1 MQNNLIFFVNGVKV
15 TESSPDPRANLLN
28 YLRRTLRLTGS
39 KEGCGEG
46 RCGACTVMLSR
57 YDSGEKTIRHMA
69 VNACLLPLCSL
80 HNMAVTTVEGVG
92 DTRRGLHKIQECLA
106 EAHGVQCGFCTSGMV
121 MSMYTLLRNIP
132 QPSQEDIQLAI
143 EGNLCRCTGYRA
155 IIDGFTKAAQNTCC
169 RGDSSTCICRSED
182 AEEQQPNKCKDEG
195 CRFSP
200 PSPSQDVIFPP
211 QLLVKEEK
219 ELTVTFEHE
228 GVTWIRPRDLPHLLQ
243 LLADN
248 PTSRLISGGTTIF
261 LDLKLKHQLPQTLV
275 STSHI
280 PELTRLTVEDDHL
293 VVGAGI
299 TLEEL
304 RTRLPG
310 LVSHLPGWRTRSVRV
325 LGDALRWV
333 AAGQVRNV
341 ASVGGNLLNSATVS
355 DLQPVFL
362 AMDAMLHVNNAVK
375 GERTFPYR
383 EVMKFTPPLNGLD
396 PADVLVYV
404 TLPFTKQGDH
414 VMFYKQPLR
423 RGFDTSY
430 VNAVAG
436 ISFQPGSDVIDD
448 IYFTFGGNCFQPVM
462 KIQDLQQE
470 MAGKSWSLSLVP
482 TVLTSLGKLLD
493 NKMAITADAKH
504 VAVAQVFKFM
514 FAVEEAVSGKTAPNA
529 PPALSTVDYE
539 STRVFDNVGPDQ
551 PPEDDM
557 RRPIPHSSALQMTC
571 GEAVYLDD
579 MPRCEG
585 ELYAGLVLST
595 RPHARIKEVDVTEAI
610 ALPGVTGYVDHQDV
624 PGKNIWGCAIQGE
637 HVFAETEV
645 RCCGQVIGLVLA
657 EDRQVALEAAR
668 HVTVTYEDLPAVI
681 TLEDAIREKAFYTEE
696 PATPAIVFGDVD
708 AGFAASDVVIEGHL
722 DIDPREHFYMES
734 HGVLV
739 KPRAEHNEVDVYCTS
754 QNPSMA
760 QKSVAQVLGIP
771 LNRVVCHV
779 KRLGGGFGGKE
790 TRNDLLSQP
799 VAVAAYKYRRPV
811 RCVLDRRTDMAITGK
826 APGFHAEYK
835 IGCSKD
841 GRIQSVVM
849 DMYVDAGHASD
860 IAYAFLE
867 ICVLNFEAAYRY
879 PNCRITGYLCKTN
892 TPPNTAF
899 RGFGMPDSF
908 LVSEMIMTELAS
920 RLNMTETQVR
930 EINMLKEGDVT
941 VSDMLLDNCTLSQC
955 WRQCLE
961 ESQYEVRKTKVQEFN
976 RHSRW
981 TKRGFA
987 MVPYRFGVGYRERFM
1002 CKAGALV
1009 HVYVDGS
1016 VLLTHGGTEMG
1027 QGLYIKMIQVASHTL
1042 GVPASTIHI
1051 TETSTNTVPNT
1062 SSTAASIS
1070 TDLNGMAVKAACQEI
1085 ARRLEPIKKNN
1096 PDKTWKDWVTEAFM
1110 TNVNLSAVGYYS
1122 SREQGGYEFKT
1133 GKGQPSEYTTYG
1145 VGCSEIEV
1153 DCLTGECQILQTDM
1167 VIDVGRSLNPGIDI
1181 GQIEGAFQQGCGHM
1195 LLERAVVSEDGWVL
1209 QGGPAEYKIP
1219 TVRNIP
1225 RKLNVSLL
1233 KDSDNPYGICSSK
1246 GIGEASIC
1254 IAMSVYLALK
1264 AAILDCRKE
1273 NGCDGNFDLR
1283 VPATSERIRE
1293 SCRSCISKLTD

>member
-1 MQNNLIFFVNGVKV
+1 MESTLVLFVNGIKV
-15 TESSPDPRANLLN
+15 TEPRPDPRGNLLQ
-28 YLRRTLRLTGS
+28 YLRRRLRLTGS

-57 YDSGEKTIRHMA
+57 YDRREKTIRHMA

-132 QPSQEDIQLAI
+132 RPSQEDIQLAI
-143 EGNLCRCTGYRA
+143 EGNLCRCTGYRS
-155 IIDGFTKAAQNTCC
+155 IIDGFTKAAQARCCQGDEVTCA
-169 RGDSSTCICRSED
+169 CRSNDTED
-182 AEEQQPNKCKDEG
+182 YQKAPDDKHTFCSREPT
-195 CRFSP
+195 
-200 PSPSQDVIFPP
+200 QDVIFPP
-211 QLLVKEEK
+211 QLMLGEDNEQS
-219 ELTVTFEHE
+219 LTFEHE
-228 GVTWIRPRDLPHLLQ
+228 GTTWIRPPNLHALLQ
-243 LLADN
+243 CLAEN
-248 PTSRLISGGTTIF
+248 PTARLIAGGTTIF
-261 LDLKLKHQLPQTLV
+261 LDLKLKHKLPQTLV

-310 LVSHLPGWRTRSVRV
+310 LVSHLPGWRTRSVKV

-341 ASVGGNLLNSATVS
+341 ASVGGNLLNPATVS

-362 AMDAMLHVNNAVK
+362 AMDAMLHIDNANS
-375 GERTFPYR
+375 GERTIPYR
-383 EVMKFTPPLNGLD
+383 DAVMTSPPQQCLAPG
-396 PADVLVYV
+396 DVLVY
-404 TLPFTKQGDH
+404 TSFPFTRQDDH
-414 VMFYKQPLR
+414 MMFFKQPER
-423 RGFDTSY
+423 QGFDTAV
-430 VNAVAG
+430 VNTVPK
-436 ISFQPGSDVIDD
+436 ITFKPGRNI
-448 IYFTFGGNCFQPVM
+448 IEELHFTFGGKCFQPIVKTQNCM
-462 KIQDLQQE
+462 QHVVGKI
-470 MAGKSWSLSLVP
+470 WSLSLVP
-482 TVLTSLGKLLD
+482 TVLASLENLLD
-493 NKMAITADAKH
+493 KSAITDDARH
-504 VAVAQVFKFM
+504 VAMAQAFKFM
-514 FAVEEAVSGKTAPNA
+514 FAVEETLTGQTVRNA
-529 PPALSTVDYE
+529 PSALSTVDYE
-539 STRVFDNVGPDQ
+539 STRVFDNVGPVQ
-551 PPEDDM
+551 LPEDDM
-557 RRPIPHSSALQMTC
+557 RRPIPHSSALQITC

-579 MPRCEG
+579 MPRCED
-585 ELYAGLVLST
+585 ELFAGLVLST
-595 RPHARIKEVDVTEAI
+595 KPHARVVNVETTEAL

-624 PGKNIWGCAIQGE
+624 PGKNLWGCFVE
-637 HVFAETEV
+637 EEEVFAETKV
-645 RCCGQVIGLVLA
+645 NCCGQIIGLVLA
-657 EDRQVALEAAR
+657 IDRQVALEAAR
-668 HVTVTYEDLPAVI
+668 CVKVQYEDLPAVLTI
-681 TLEDAIREKAFYTEE
+681 EDAIREKAFYTEE
-696 PATPAIVFGDVD
+696 PATPAIVFGDVE
-708 AGFAASDVVIEGHL
+708 AGFAASDVVIEGHV

-734 HGVLV
+734 QGVLV

-754 QNPSMA
+754 QNPSGT
-760 QKSVAQVLGIP
+760 QGNVARVLGIP

-779 KRLGGGFGGKE
+779 KRIGGGFGGKIS
-790 TRNDLLSQP
+790 RVDLLSQP

-826 APGFHAEYK
+826 APRFHTEYK
-835 IGCSKD
+835 IGYTKD

-849 DMYVDAGHASD
+849 DMYVDGGHHAD
-860 IAYAFLE
+860 VTYNVLQQ
-867 ICVLNFEAAYRY
+867 CVLSFEAAYRY

-899 RGFGMPDSF
+899 RGFGAPDSF

-930 EINMLKEGDVT
+930 EMNMLREGDVT
-941 VSDMLLDNCTLSQC
+941 VSDMLLDNCTLSRC

-976 RHSRW
+976 RHNEW
-981 TKRGFA
+981 KKRGIA
-987 MVPYRFGVGYRERFM
+987 VVPYRFGIGYKERFM

-1027 QGLYIKMIQVASHTL
+1027 QGLYIKMIQVASHVL
-1042 GVPASTIHI
+1042 GVPASNIH
-1051 TETSTNTVPNT
+1051 TAETSTDTVPNT
-1062 SSTAASIS
+1062 VPTAASVS
-1070 TDLNGMAVKAACQEI
+1070 SDQNGKAVKAACEEI
-1085 ARRLEPIKKNN
+1085 VRRLESIKNNN
-1096 PDKTWKDWVTEAFM
+1096 PDKTWTDWVMEAYM
-1110 TNVNLSAVGYYS
+1110 TNVNLSAVGHYGS
-1122 SREQGGYEFKT
+1122 SELNGFDFNTLK
-1133 GKGQPSEYTTYG
+1133 GKLYDYTTCG
-1145 VGCSEIEV
+1145 AGCSEVEV

-1233 KDSDNPYGICSSK
+1233 KDSANPHGIFSSR
-1246 GIGEASIC
+1246 GIGEPPMC
-1254 IAMSVYLALK
+1254 TAMSVYFALK
-1264 AAILDCRKE
+1264 AAILDCRVS
-1273 NGCDGNFDLR
+1273 NGCSGHFDMH
-1283 VPATSERIRE
+1283 VPATAERIRE
-1293 SCRSCISKLTD
+1293 ACRACIFKLTDSKH